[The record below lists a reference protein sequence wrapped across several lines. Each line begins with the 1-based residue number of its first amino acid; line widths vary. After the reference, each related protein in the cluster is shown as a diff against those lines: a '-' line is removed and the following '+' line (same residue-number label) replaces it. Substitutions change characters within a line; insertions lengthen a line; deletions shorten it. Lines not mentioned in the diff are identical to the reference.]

1 MKPATKYRVIY
12 KHKGKYPDKDEF
24 IGNLIRECQHKCRKT
39 YGYRRVAIWL
49 LRETGLVVNHKAV
62 LRIMNKYGLLSEI
75 RRHRKYKQFSE
86 HLHKY
91 ENKLNRD
98 FKADKPN
105 QKWSTD
111 ISYIFTKQGV
121 VYLSMIRDLYDN
133 YIVAY
138 KTGTEQNI
146 NLVTETIKMA
156 KREVADG
163 LIIHKAP
170 IRDAREQ
177 GFQYT
182 SHAYHNLT
190 KEYGISPSMSRAGN
204 PIDNAMAENFF
215 SILKSE
221 CITRHKPETN
231 DEAKFIIDDYINFY
245 NFERI
250 QLKTKLTP
258 YEKRCQL
265 A

>member
-1 MKPATKYRVIY
+1 
-12 KHKGKYPDKDEF
+12 
-24 IGNLIRECQHKCRKT
+24 
-39 YGYRRVAIWL
+39 
-49 LRETGLVVNHKAV
+49 
-62 LRIMNKYGLLSEI
+62 MNKYGLLSEI
-75 RRHRKYKQFSE
+75 RRRRKYKQFGE
-86 HLHKY
+86 RLHKY
-91 ENKLNRD
+91 ENILKRN
-98 FKADKPN
+98 FYADKPN
-105 QKWSTD
+105 PKWATD

-121 VYLSMIRDLYDN
+121 IYLSIIRDLYDN

-138 KTGTEQNI
+138 KTGTAQNI

-156 KREVADG
+156 KREVANG
-163 LIIHKAP
+163 LILHS
-170 IRDAREQ
+170 DQ

-182 SHAYHNLT
+182 SSAYHNLT
-190 KEYGISPSMSRAGN
+190 KEYGILTSMSRAGN

-221 CITRHKPETN
+221 CIKRHKPETN
-231 DEAKFIIDDYINFY
+231 DQARLIIDDYINFY
-245 NFERI
+245 NFQRI